1 LAALSSIRARS
12 LVRSER
18 PAHNRAVMRSNRI
31 GPIMQCPVC
40 GKDCVQTAEE
50 LVSTLE
56 TVFAP
61 CGECRGNTLDKTRPP
76 PPDLA
81 VAKPCPC
88 GKRFIDDVFLHLY
101 RILVEEGD
109 LAKDDPLKRVG
120 MPLVHP
126 GFAMEGAPYLPNNSL
141 LLLSP
146 VAGEQAA
153 KRLFSEVPELRGVVK
168 CGSFVPGAV
177 DVDLSVAPRVYQL
190 LAGCDVRADV
200 FYTQHN
206 PVVAYK
212 QQSLIHIEFPRG
224 YDPKI
229 VNVGVRLRHSLPRAF
244 VDANC
249 GVGTLGIIAAQYGV
263 PHVIMNDAWYAAA
276 FWAAFNLSVNAA
288 TLLAGEV
295 HMLEDYAAMASHPVL
310 REPRRV
316 AYTEGRQLIE
326 VYQGDFRNLP
336 PLIPEKTGVTTI
348 IDLFEKDD
356 EELNRRVLSDW
367 RARVGGE
374 VFIP

>member
-1 LAALSSIRARS
+1 
-12 LVRSER
+12 
-18 PAHNRAVMRSNRI
+18 MRSNRI

-40 GKDCVQTAEE
+40 GQDCVQKAED
-50 LVSTLE
+50 LVATLE
-56 TVFAP
+56 TAFAP
-61 CGECRGNTLDKTRPP
+61 CAECRGNTVDKGRPP

-101 RILVEEGD
+101 RIMVEEGA
-109 LAKDDPLKRVG
+109 LSKGDPLKRVG

-126 GFAMEGAPYLPNNSL
+126 GFAMAGAPYLPNNSL

-146 VAGEQAA
+146 VVDEPVA
-153 KRLFSEVPELRGVVK
+153 KRLHKEVPELRGVVK
-168 CGSFVPGAV
+168 CGSFVPGAI
-177 DVDLSVAPRVYQL
+177 DVDLSVSPRVYQL

-200 FYTQHN
+200 FFTQHS

-229 VNVGVRLRHSLPRAF
+229 VNIGVHLRHSLPRAF
-244 VDANC
+244 VDAAC

-263 PHVIMNDAWYAAA
+263 PHVIMNDAWYAAS
-276 FWAAFNLSVNAA
+276 FWAAFNLKVNAGS
-288 TLLAGEV
+288 LLADEI
-295 HMLEDYAAMASHPVL
+295 HILEEYGAMAAHPVVK
-310 REPRRV
+310 EPRRI
-316 AYTEGRQLIE
+316 AYSEGKQLVE
-326 VYQGDFRNLP
+326 VYQGDYRNLP

-348 IDLFEKDD
+348 IDLFEKGD
-356 EELNRRVLSDW
+356 EALNRRILEDW

>member
-1 LAALSSIRARS
+1 
-12 LVRSER
+12 
-18 PAHNRAVMRSNRI
+18 MRSNRI

-40 GKDCVQTAEE
+40 GQDCVQEAED
-50 LVSTLE
+50 LVATLE

-61 CGECRGNTLDKTRPP
+61 CGECRGNTLDKTWAP
-76 PPDLA
+76 PPDLP

-101 RILVEEGD
+101 RIMVEEGA
-109 LAKDDPLKRVG
+109 LSGRDPLKRVG

-126 GFAMEGAPYLPNNSL
+126 GFAMPGAPYLPRNSL

-146 VAGEQAA
+146 VVDEPVAE
-153 KRLFSEVPELRGVVK
+153 RLYREVPELRGVVR
-168 CGSFVPGAV
+168 CGNFVPGAI
-177 DVDLSVAPRVYQL
+177 DVDLSASPRVYEL

-200 FYTQHN
+200 FFTQHS

-212 QQSLIHIEFPRG
+212 QQSRIHIEFPRG

-229 VNVGVRLRHSLPRAF
+229 VNVGVHLRHSLPRAF
-244 VDANC
+244 VDAAC

-276 FWAAFNLSVNAA
+276 FWAAFNLKVNAGS
-288 TLLAGEV
+288 LLADEI
-295 HMLEDYAAMASHPVL
+295 HILEDYEAMAAHPVA
-310 REPRRV
+310 REPRRI
-316 AYTEGRQLIE
+316 AYTEGKQLVE
-326 VYQGDFRNLP
+326 VYQGDYRNLP
-336 PLIPEKTGVTTI
+336 ALIPEKTGVTTI
-348 IDLFEKDD
+348 IDLFKKGD
-356 EELNRRVLSDW
+356 EALNRGILEDW
-367 RARVGGE
+367 RGRVGGE

>member
-1 LAALSSIRARS
+1 
-12 LVRSER
+12 
-18 PAHNRAVMRSNRI
+18 MRSNRI

-40 GKDCVQTAEE
+40 GKDCVQKAED
-50 LVSTLE
+50 LVATLE

-61 CGECRGNTLDKTRPP
+61 CGECRGGILDKTRPP
-76 PPDLA
+76 ADLT
-81 VAKPCPC
+81 VVKPCPC
-88 GKRFIDDVFLHLY
+88 GKRFIDDVFVHLY
-101 RILVEEGD
+101 GIMLEEGA
-109 LAKDDPLKRVG
+109 LTKEDPLKRVG

-141 LLLSP
+141 LLLSMVVDEP
-146 VAGEQAA
+146 VA
-153 KRLFSEVPELRGVVK
+153 KRLYKEVPELRGVVK
-168 CGSFVPGAV
+168 CGSFVPGAI
-177 DVDLSVAPRVYQL
+177 DVDLAVSPRVYQL

-206 PVVAYK
+206 PVVVYK

-229 VNVGVRLRHSLPRAF
+229 VNVGVRIRHSLPRAF
-244 VDANC
+244 VDASC

-276 FWAAFNLSVNAA
+276 FWAAYNLKVNSA
-288 TLLAGEV
+288 TLLAGEI
-295 HMLEDYAAMASHPVL
+295 HILEEYGAMATHPVV
-310 REPRRV
+310 REPRRI
-316 AYTEGRQLIE
+316 AYSEGKQLIE

-336 PLIPEKTGVTTI
+336 PLIPEKNGVLSI
-348 IDLFEKDD
+348 IDLFEKGD
-356 EELNRRVLSDW
+356 EELNRRILEDW